1 MNNVPRP
8 KPCMPCMNFGELKR
22 RMNREIHN
30 WFDTLINTYRSNHM
44 RCLCVYK
51 DAEILAYQLHL
62 YAREKLCGMSI
73 MLFYDEYKRCIQKW
87 LLESHIVL
95 VYQEYFLSQEHFVRS
110 WSVRATITSPEL

>member
-22 RMNREIHN
+22 RMNREIRN

-44 RCLCVYK
+44 RCLCVYT
-51 DAEILAYQLHL
+51 DAEILAYQMHL

-73 MLFYDEYKRCIQKW
+73 MLFYEEYKICIQKW
-87 LLESHIVL
+87 LIENNIAT

-110 WSVRATITSPEL
+110 WSVRNTIPSPEL